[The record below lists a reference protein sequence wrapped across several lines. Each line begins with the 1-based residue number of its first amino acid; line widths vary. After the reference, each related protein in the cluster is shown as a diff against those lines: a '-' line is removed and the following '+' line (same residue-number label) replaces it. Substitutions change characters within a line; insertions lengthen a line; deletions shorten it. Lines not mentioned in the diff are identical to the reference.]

1 MDAARPHSHPATQP
15 IPAGQPGAS
24 AQSAHTPFSQ
34 MRLKVG
40 DTIHLGLQS
49 GLVKGRSTVTVLGWL
64 EDVCIMVTAPSEDN
78 MRLLLKEGEPVL
90 ARVFTGQNAF
100 AFSGSVLKNVHAPF
114 RHLHLS
120 FPDKVESASIRSSPR
135 CRVNLPATLTTAS
148 GGASE
153 ATIIDIGT
161 NGALIESTEIAD
173 ADKESIEIAC
183 SLELHGVPVSLKLR
197 GQVLA
202 LRNKSVQ
209 GGPTFQ
215 YGVRF
220 TSPEANDRLILGS
233 LVCYH
238 MLEFPRSV
246 I

>member
-1 MDAARPHSHPATQP
+1 MDAARTLPQPASQSPT
-15 IPAGQPGAS
+15 AGQTGAS
-24 AQSAHTPFSQ
+24 AQAAHTPFSQ

-64 EDVCIMVTAPSEDN
+64 ENVCIMVTAPSEDN
-78 MRLLLKEGEPVL
+78 IRLLLKEGEPVL

-100 AFSGSVLKNVHAPF
+100 AFNGSVLKNVHAPF

-135 CRVNLPATLTTAS
+135 CRVNLPATLATAS
-148 GGASE
+148 GGTSD

-161 NGALIESTEIAD
+161 NGALIESAEIAD
-173 ADKESIEIAC
+173 ADKESVEIAC
-183 SLELHGVPVSLKLR
+183 SLELHGVPVSLTLR

-202 LRNKSVQ
+202 LRNKSAD
-209 GGPTFQ
+209 GPPRCQ
-215 YGVRF
+215 YGIRF
-220 TSPEANDRLILGS
+220 TNPDPNDRLVLGS
-233 LVCYH
+233 LVCYQ

>member
-1 MDAARPHSHPATQP
+1 
-15 IPAGQPGAS
+15 
-24 AQSAHTPFSQ
+24 

-64 EDVCIMVTAPSEDN
+64 ENVCIMVTAPNDDAL
-78 MRLLLKEGEPVL
+78 RLMLKEGEPVL

-100 AFSGSVLKNVHAPF
+100 AFNGMVLKTIHAPF

-135 CRVNLPATLTTAS
+135 CRVNLPATVTA
-148 GGASE
+148 GGKGPFD

-161 NGALIESTEIAD
+161 NGALIETPEIAD
-173 ADKESIEIAC
+173 GDKGSIEIAC
-183 SLELHGVPVSLKLR
+183 SLELHGVPVSLKLK

-202 LRNKSVQ
+202 LRGKTADAE
-209 GGPTFQ
+209 PRCQ

-220 TSPEANDRLILGS
+220 TNPESNDRLVLGS
-233 LVCYH
+233 LVCYQ

>member
-1 MDAARPHSHPATQP
+1 MDAARTTPTPDSQPAS
-15 IPAGQPGAS
+15 AGQTAP
-24 AQSAHTPFSQ
+24 AHSPFSQ

-40 DTIHLGLQS
+40 DTIHIGLQS
-49 GLVKGRSTVTVLGWL
+49 GLIKGRSTVTVLGWL
-64 EDVCIMVTAPSEDN
+64 ENVCIMVTAPNEDN
-78 MRLLLKEGEPVL
+78 IRLLLKEGEPIL

-100 AFSGSVLKNVHAPF
+100 AFNGSVLKNVHAPF

-120 FPDKVESASIRSSPR
+120 FPDKVESANIRSSPR
-135 CRVNLPATLTTAS
+135 CRVNLPATVTAGS
-148 GGASE
+148 NGPAD

-161 NGALIESTEIAD
+161 NGALIETGEIAD
-173 ADKESIEIAC
+173 ADKSTIVVAC
-183 SLELHGVPVSLKLR
+183 SLELHGVQVELKLR
-197 GQVLA
+197 GEILA
-202 LRNKSVQ
+202 LRNKSADST
-209 GGPTFQ
+209 PKCQ

-220 TSPEANDRLILGS
+220 TGPASNDRLILGS

>member
-1 MDAARPHSHPATQP
+1 MDAARTVTPPPSQSA
-15 IPAGQPGAS
+15 PAGQPGTP
-24 AQSAHTPFSQ
+24 AQGAHTPFSQ

-49 GLVKGRSTVTVLGWL
+49 GLVKGRSSVTVLGWL
-64 EDVCIMVTAPSEDN
+64 ENVCIMVTAPTEDN
-78 MRLLLKEGEPVL
+78 IRLLLKEGEPVL

-100 AFSGSVLKNVHAPF
+100 AFNGSVLKNVHAPF

-148 GGASE
+148 GGARD

-161 NGALIESTEIAD
+161 NGALVESTEIAD
-173 ADKESIEIAC
+173 ADKESVGIAC
-183 SLELHGVPVSLKLR
+183 SFELHGVPVSLSLR

-202 LRNKSVQ
+202 MRSKSDDS
-209 GGPTFQ
+209 PPRCQ

-220 TSPEANDRLILGS
+220 SSPEPNDRLVLGS
-233 LVCYH
+233 LVCYQ

>member
-1 MDAARPHSHPATQP
+1 MDAARNPLPSAFQPASPGTS
-15 IPAGQPGAS
+15 GAS
-24 AQSAHTPFSQ
+24 QQAAQTAFAQ

-40 DTIHLGLQS
+40 DTIHIGLQS
-49 GLVKGRSTVTVLGWL
+49 GLIKGRSTVTVLGWL
-64 EDVCIMVTAPSEDN
+64 ENVCIMVTAPNEDN
-78 MRLLLKEGEPVL
+78 LRLLLKEGEPVL

-100 AFSGSVLKNVHAPF
+100 AFNGTVLKNVHAPF

-120 FPDKVESASIRSSPR
+120 FPEKVESASIRSSPR
-135 CRVNLPATLTTAS
+135 CRVNLPAQVTA
-148 GGASE
+148 GRTGPTD

-161 NGALIESTEIAD
+161 NGALIETAEVAD
-173 ADKESIEIAC
+173 ADKNAIEIAC

-197 GQVLA
+197 GEILA
-202 LRNKSVQ
+202 LRNKSEDAN
-209 GGPTFQ
+209 PRCQ

-220 TSPEANDRLILGS
+220 TNPESNDRLILGS
-233 LVCYH
+233 LVCYQ

>member
-1 MDAARPHSHPATQP
+1 MDAARNPLPPVSQLASPGH
-15 IPAGQPGAS
+15 PGAAS
-24 AQSAHTPFSQ
+24 PASHASFSQ

-40 DTIHLGLQS
+40 DTIHIGLQS
-49 GLVKGRSTVTVLGWL
+49 GLIKGRSTVTVLGWL
-64 EDVCIMVTAPSEDN
+64 ENVCIIVTAPTEDN
-78 MRLLLKEGEPVL
+78 IRLLLKEGEPVL
-90 ARVFTGQNAF
+90 ARLFTGQTAF

-120 FPDKVESASIRSSPR
+120 FPDKVESATIRSSPR
-135 CRVNLPATLTTAS
+135 CRVNLPATVTAGS
-148 GGASE
+148 NGPVE

-161 NGALIESTEIAD
+161 NGALIETAEIAD
-173 ADKESIEIAC
+173 ADKNALEIAC

-197 GQVLA
+197 GEILA
-202 LRNKSVQ
+202 LRHKSTEGNPQ
-209 GGPTFQ
+209 SQ

-220 TSPEANDRLILGS
+220 TNPESNDRLILGS